1 VQRWQQI
8 VVGVGIVYRHHV
20 KTSHQASLL
29 LLQER
34 GRAGLLQA
42 RPQVQAAMPGSS
54 VIRIRETF
62 SDKLLISLRL
72 TIR

>member
-42 RPQVQAAMPGSS
+42 RPQVQAARIIRHPDPGD
-54 VIRIRETF
+54 IF
-62 SDKLLISLRL
+62 
-72 TIR
+72 